1 MIDGLPVCGG
11 TLITNSWVLTAESCL
26 PTDISPSRV
35 TFGFGMLLLSGI
47 WWVSH
52 HFHKQ
57 DEEEEAMSI
66 RPEASRESH

>member
-1 MIDGLPVCGG
+1 MILGLTG
-11 TLITNSWVLTAESCL
+11 LVLGPYFVIGDAMKIPRS
-26 PTDISPSRV
+26 V

-66 RPEASRESH
+66 RPDAVGESH